1 MNKNILCY
9 ILGFVLI
16 SGCGSIDTY
25 QKMFKTQPMEKLPY
39 KATLKVNKNSD
50 SFIVKV
56 KNEQQKLNDVRESV
70 RFEATKYCLI
80 KYGNSNVDWSMDEK
94 NDDCINKKH
103 NEIRNYQCYETACD
117 RFGRHYQAF
126 DSERKETGCVQE

>member
-1 MNKNILCY
+1 MLFMSKKILCY
-9 ILGFVLI
+9 ILVFTFI
-16 SGCGSIDTY
+16 SCCGSIDTY
-25 QKMFKTQPMEKLPY
+25 QKMFKTRPMEKLPY

-80 KYGNSNVDWSMDEK
+80 KYGNSNVDWLFDENAGDWRMERTLK
-94 NDDCINKKH
+94 DLSF
-103 NEIRNYQCYETACD
+103 
-117 RFGRHYQAF
+117 FGKCEVR
-126 DSERKETGCVQE
+126 